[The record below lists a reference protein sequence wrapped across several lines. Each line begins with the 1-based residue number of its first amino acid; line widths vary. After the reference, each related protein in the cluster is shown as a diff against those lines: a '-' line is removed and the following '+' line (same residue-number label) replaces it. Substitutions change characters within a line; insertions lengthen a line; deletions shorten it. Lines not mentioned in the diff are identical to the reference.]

1 MYHHLCSH
9 SIILLILLTIS
20 CHSIP
25 IPYVD
30 QNEQD
35 QTSSSSSSIQ
45 FDERN
50 LMKPNKNDHLYYYY
64 ILCALYNDCYNKDQQ
79 DIIYTDIKPK
89 RLTSSLF
96 HGIPKFGKRA
106 FTSAFSGIP
115 KFG

>member
-35 QTSSSSSSIQ
+35 QTSSSSIQ

-50 LMKPNKNDHLYYYY
+50 LMKPNKNDHLYYYN